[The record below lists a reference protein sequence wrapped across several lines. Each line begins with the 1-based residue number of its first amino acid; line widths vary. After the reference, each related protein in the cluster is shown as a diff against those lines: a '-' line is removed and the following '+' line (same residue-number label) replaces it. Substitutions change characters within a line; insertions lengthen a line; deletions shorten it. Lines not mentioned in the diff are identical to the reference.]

1 MQQEFR
7 ACNGGAPRDTHS
19 GCTSCGPVDVNSSA
33 ALISISN
40 MIRTVM
46 SSVSSTGSIRAPVFS
61 TDPMT
66 MASKLLHEARAG
78 LCGEV
83 LRVLPGS
90 HNLCF
95 CLRTYPAQSST
106 KCQHELLY
114 RYAAKSTEGCSYDGE
129 PSAVKRRLENTL
141 YLSDDDGVDVK
152 RQRKR

>member
-1 MQQEFR
+1 MES
-7 ACNGGAPRDTHS
+7 ACI
-19 GCTSCGPVDVNSSA
+19 SCGPVDVNSST

-46 SSVSSTGSIRAPVFS
+46 SSVSSEGSIRAPVFC

-66 MASKLLHEARAG
+66 MASKLLHETHTG

-95 CLRTYPAQSST
+95 ALRIYPAQSST
-106 KCQHELLY
+106 KCQHELVY
-114 RYAAKSTEGCSYDGE
+114 RYATKTAEACSYDGE
-129 PSAVKRRLENTL
+129 PSAAKRRLENTL
-141 YLSDDDGVDVK
+141 YLSDDDVDVK
-152 RQRKR
+152 RQRRR